1 VFGVRFFNPT
11 YSMAEA
17 DQAPHAAG
25 AEEIAAQV
33 NPPVQAPAQ
42 QAGEI
47 QPAAGAQPV
56 LQANEEENDM
66 LRVMQRLEALENSQK
81 ASVESVLEELQHFIK
96 MPMFN
101 KEKALDYLINL
112 KIVAKESN
120 HPKSGFFNAVLQA
133 MKDKIRVPDSQFQQY
148 LQVLVGDKDHEKVL
162 DSIAKVDKAMR
173 VAAPRPFAARG
184 RGRGGRAS
192 VRCFACNQFG
202 HYQSYCPYRQTGN
215 QAKKGRFSGGLQE
228 HPKL

>member
-1 VFGVRFFNPT
+1 
-11 YSMAEA
+11 M
-17 DQAPHAAG
+17 Q
-25 AEEIAAQV
+25 
-33 NPPVQAPAQ
+33 
-42 QAGEI
+42 
-47 QPAAGAQPV
+47 
-56 LQANEEENDM
+56 EENDM
-66 LRVMQRLEALENSQK
+66 LRVMRRLEALENSQK
-81 ASVESVLEELQHFIK
+81 ASVESALEELQHFIK

-148 LQVLVGDKDHEKVL
+148 LQVLLGDHEKVL

-202 HYQSYCPYRQTGN
+202 HSQSYCPYRQAGN
-215 QAKKGRFSGGLQE
+215 QEKKGRFSGGLQE

>member
-1 VFGVRFFNPT
+1 MYPLGFI
-11 YSMAEA
+11 M
-17 DQAPHAAG
+17 
-25 AEEIAAQV
+25 
-33 NPPVQAPAQ
+33 
-42 QAGEI
+42 
-47 QPAAGAQPV
+47 
-56 LQANEEENDM
+56 LEENDM
-66 LRVMQRLEALENSQK
+66 LRVMRRLEALENSQK
-81 ASVESVLEELQHFIK
+81 ASVESALEELQHFIK

-120 HPKSGFFNAVLQA
+120 HPGFFNAVLQA

-148 LQVLVGDKDHEKVL
+148 LQVLLGDKDHEKIL

-173 VAAPRPFAARG
+173 VTAPRPFAARG